1 MGFYFLKF
9 RVGCLKYIIG
19 FVVYLV
25 FGFVIWYVLLWT
37 IWILSYQYFFTSN
50 CTDNGV
56 CSVNAYFRAGQQRP
70 LCRGGCCS
78 ERKRATADAFHS
90 RAYCTQWDTRWDVG
104 LINGWRWCESNVMD
118 FYNSRVA
125 SAHLDSFLP
134 DSVDMSRKEQFSLC
148 VPPVP
153 QSFLVEPCINQ

>member
-1 MGFYFLKF
+1 M
-9 RVGCLKYIIG
+9 KYIIG

-118 FYNSRVA
+118 FYNSELQAGTLIHFYQILWIWAEKSNFPYVSLLFPRV
-125 SAHLDSFLP
+125 FL
-134 DSVDMSRKEQFSLC
+134 LN
-148 VPPVP
+148 
-153 QSFLVEPCINQ
+153 LV